1 MSLLGKTD
9 KSLMGEMN
17 VTPLVDVMLVL
28 LIVFIVTAPLLTAQ
42 SLSVTLP
49 KTAEVSQ
56 KQENSKVNLNIEA
69 SGRLKYQDRMVTDE
83 ELTQLLRAQA
93 DNKDF
98 RLQVAVD
105 RTLPYERVAEIMV
118 LAQNAGVAKMFFVTE
133 KKRANR

>member
-1 MSLLGKTD
+1 MSLSSKTD

-69 SGRLKYQDRMVTDE
+69 SGSLKYQDRMVTDE
-83 ELTQLLRAQA
+83 ELTQLLKAQA
-93 DNKDF
+93 DNKNF

>member
-69 SGRLKYQDRMVTDE
+69 SGSLKYQDRMVTDE

>member
-1 MSLLGKTD
+1 MSLLSKTD

-28 LIVFIVTAPLLTAQ
+28 LVVFIVTAPLLTAQ

-49 KTAEVSQ
+49 KTQAISQ

-69 SGRLKYQDRMVTDE
+69 NGSLRYDDRAVSDE
-83 ELTQLLRAQA
+83 ELTQLLKAQA

-133 KKRANR
+133 KKRATR

>member
-56 KQENSKVNLNIEA
+56 KLENSKVNLNIEA
-69 SGRLKYQDRMVTDE
+69 SGSLKYQDRMVTDE

-118 LAQNAGVAKMFFVTE
+118 LAQNAGVAKMFFVTD

>member
-1 MSLLGKTD
+1 MSLLSKTD

-28 LIVFIVTAPLLTAQ
+28 LVVFIVTAPLLTAQ

-49 KTAEVSQ
+49 KTQAISQ

-69 SGRLKYQDRMVTDE
+69 NGSLRYDDRAVSDE
-83 ELTQLLRAQA
+83 ELTQLLKAQA

-133 KKRANR
+133 KKRAAR